1 MQTVEAII
9 EASGSVK
16 LLSRI
21 RLPGDRKALLTIL
34 DEEPDSP
41 SRTQRERLLRAFKN
55 ARSAK
60 LFSNIKDPVEWQK
73 RLRDEW
79 D

>member
-16 LLSRI
+16 LLSRV

-55 ARSAK
+55 ARSTK

>member
-16 LLSRI
+16 LLSRV

>member
-16 LLSRI
+16 LLSRV

-34 DEEPDSP
+34 DEEPDVP
-41 SRTQRERLLRAFKN
+41 SGQSKERLLKAFKK
-55 ARSAK
+55 AQSAE
-60 LFSNIKDPVEWQK
+60 LFKEIEDPSEWQRK
-73 RLRDEW
+73 LRDEW